1 MEYCPNKFQTDR
13 SVHLIEREWD
23 EYGNR
28 TEPPY
33 MPSYANTIGR
43 HSDPYPTISDQAYS
57 FRRIDWL

>member
-23 EYGNR
+23 EYGIR

-33 MPSYANTIGR
+33 MPSYAYAIGR

-57 FRRIDWL
+57 RWRIGWL